1 MKFLPIF
8 QRGIGVKRI
17 NNLKILD
24 SLDPQASSTTNEI
37 IVLNQNIS
45 ESPIVQKSCS
55 INKVHDVTTGLFAM

>member
-37 IVLNQNIS
+37 IG
-45 ESPIVQKSCS
+45 KSF
-55 INKVHDVTTGLFAM
+55 DYG